1 MSWKT
6 RWVNHEKNLC
16 INHLSHMIL
25 IFHRFCFQLKGVA
38 LCIGQRVAIDNF
50 RISME
55 SAMPQKKFGTIE
67 LTPVPST
74 KVLGIKGFE
83 SATLGQLRKILADIG
98 HENQFFALTG
108 IDPSNENNNAKSATK
123 GSGSGKGK
131 KKKKK

>member
-1 MSWKT
+1 
-6 RWVNHEKNLC
+6 
-16 INHLSHMIL
+16 MIP

-38 LCIGQRVAIDNF
+38 LCIGPRVAIDNF

-98 HENQFFALTG
+98 HEDQFFALTG
-108 IDPSNENNNAKSATK
+108 IDPSNENNNAKSAAK